1 MVSHIANDS
10 TGPDEEPS
18 GLLIL
23 GPLAPPDILEAP
35 LPILT
40 GDPAQDLD
48 DRAPDG
54 GGDEWQSGHDQAQE
68 NRDGDQ
74 SPEWPQQFQA
84 SHTYPQ
90 ATLRGT
96 GGPPRLPPGPP
107 IITAP
112 GGGPPARPSG
122 S

>member
-1 MVSHIANDS
+1 MI
-10 TGPDEEPS
+10 GPQTAGVTNGRAVTIKPRRIETATNPRS
-18 GLLIL
+18 GRSSFRLR
-23 GPLAPPDILEAP
+23 
-35 LPILT
+35 T
-40 GDPAQDLD
+40 
-48 DRAPDG
+48 
-54 GGDEWQSGHDQAQE
+54 
-68 NRDGDQ
+68 
-74 SPEWPQQFQA
+74 
-84 SHTYPQ
+84 TYPQ